1 MGQEMTHAWGSGAQ
15 GIVQWARGLLSH
27 APGR

>member
-1 MGQEMTHAWGSGAQ
+1 MGQEVTHAGGSGAL